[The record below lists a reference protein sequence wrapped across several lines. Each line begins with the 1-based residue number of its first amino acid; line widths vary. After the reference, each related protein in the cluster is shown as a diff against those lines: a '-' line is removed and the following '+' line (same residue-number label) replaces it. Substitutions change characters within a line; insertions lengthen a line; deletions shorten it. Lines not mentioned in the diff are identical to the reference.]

1 MTYLTLKEAITNTGK
16 NESTIRRFAKKPESL
31 PHVKEEGGKLFIEE
45 KYLYKTYKP
54 LRKIRL
60 KPEIEP
66 VETSTALIVAKNETI
81 EILRQEVNQLH
92 YTINQLSE
100 RNREQN
106 IIIQSLQEKLKL
118 LPPTPPTMAEEVNNV
133 SKSVSSADLWIK
145 ILVGALLAFMAA
157 MSWYIYR

>member
-1 MTYLTLKEAITNTGK
+1 MTYITVKEAIINTGK

-31 PHVKEEGGKLFIEE
+31 PYVKGEGGKLLIEE

-54 LRKIRL
+54 LRKI
-60 KPEIEP
+60 KPKAAGEP
-66 VETSTALIVAKNETI
+66 VEVASALVLAKDETI

-92 YTINQLSE
+92 YTINQLGE

-118 LPPTPPTMAEEVNNV
+118 LPAPPTPVVEEAKTVGNNV
-133 SKSVSSADLWIK
+133 SNSDLWIK
-145 ILVGALLAFMAA
+145 VLVGAVLAFMAA
-157 MSWYIYR
+157 ISWYIFH